1 MRFHPARLLL
11 GLMLATAAGL
21 TACGSETAG
30 EAGSG
35 GDPIVVSDAWV
46 RATTGSDDPAM
57 TAAFM
62 VIENT
67 TDADIQLVGATSPVT
82 DMVQIHEMV
91 DGDDGHMVMQ
101 EAADG
106 VTVRAGKQQMLA
118 PGGYHVMLMGL
129 ADELAAGDEVAL
141 TLEFSDGTTMDLSAP
156 VKEFTEEEDDYHTH
170 SDGAD
175 EDGHSHDDAS
185 DDMSDMESDG

>member
-1 MRFHPARLLL
+1 MRYHPARLLL
-11 GLMLATAAGL
+11 GLMLALAAGL

-30 EAGSG
+30 EAGSD

-46 RATTGSDDPAM
+46 RATTGTDDPAM
-57 TAAFM
+57 SAAFM

-67 TDADIQLVGATSPVT
+67 TDADVQLVGATSPVT
-82 DMVQIHEMV
+82 EMVQIHEMV

-101 EAADG
+101 EAAEG

-129 ADELAAGDEVAL
+129 TAELAAGDEVEL
-141 TLEFSDGTTMDLSAP
+141 TLEFSDGTTMDLTAP

-170 SDGAD
+170 SD
-175 EDGHSHDDAS
+175 DAEGEMS
-185 DDMSDMESDG
+185 DMPSDMESDMDMDG